1 MSSAVGQCEAV
12 TAAVAPRPRGSEV
25 RGGRGRRKRP
35 RSRFRSL
42 LARFEAIPESS
53 VKDNPRRESCRVPRR
68 QVRAVLARRERSG
81 RGVGVGGGRLV

>member
-35 RSRFRSL
+35 RLRFRSL
-42 LARFEAIPESS
+42 GARFEAIPESS
-53 VKDNPRRESCRVPRR
+53 GRDNPRRESCQVPHR
-68 QVRAVLARRERSG
+68 QVRAEPVSREGTG
-81 RGVGVGGGRLV
+81 RASSR